1 MGACVSKK
9 ITVGRGTVMLKGI
22 FTMVS
27 IDVVQIYSNEYGLN
41 EESNGYQINMIIW
54 FYSSNEWF

>member
-1 MGACVSKK
+1 MGACVSKN

-54 FYSSNEWF
+54 F